1 MANKSWLYPMSQR
14 FFGEKQNNDDDD
26 KVEILDKQEVN
37 STKSPDEFEVF
48 NNMVMKRNQLL
59 QQRKIMNKEIKLE
72 KSSHDQV
79 SW

>member
-1 MANKSWLYPMSQR
+1 MSQR

-26 KVEILDKQEVN
+26 KVEILHKQEVT

-72 KSSHDQV
+72 KCSHDQV